1 MSAPR
6 VTVDVRELRADQ
18 VQVGEALVLGKTL
31 KRVHRIEPHPHGV
44 AIHWPTG
51 WAWYRADEIV
61 QVLA

>member
-1 MSAPR
+1 MSTPR
-6 VTVDVRELRADQ
+6 ASIEVREMRADQ
-18 VQVGEALVLGKTL
+18 VQVGAALVHGKTL

-51 WAWYRADEIV
+51 WAWYRSEEIV